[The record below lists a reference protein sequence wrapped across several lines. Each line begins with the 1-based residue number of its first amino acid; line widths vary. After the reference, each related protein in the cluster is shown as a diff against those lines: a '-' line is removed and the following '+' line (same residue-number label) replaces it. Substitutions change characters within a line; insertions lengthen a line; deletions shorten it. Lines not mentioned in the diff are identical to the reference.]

1 MIKRNQ
7 LIYAIKD
14 GVATSIEN
22 VESGLKCG
30 CICPSCGEPLI
41 ARKGAKRMH
50 HFAHYSGHNC
60 EYGYETSLH
69 LAAKEILSKANR
81 IMLPA
86 VYIQFPNSPK
96 APELYCE
103 SKEIEI
109 ERVELEKRFQDVIPD
124 VVIYAGGKQLFL
136 EVYVTHAIDDVKLKK
151 LKESDIST
159 IEIDLSRKEHSIS
172 LEELQNVLLDES
184 DEKKWVYNSVAN
196 KYLQYFYAATDQ
208 RDIISR
214 GFALHVDNCPIEART
229 WRGKPYANY
238 IDDCHGCKYCISYQF
253 EGRMLCSGRKRVATV
268 KDFHISEDERLKIS
282 DKEILER
289 KSNSFTKYI
298 CPNCGGRLVERN
310 GPFGTFWGCS
320 NYPHCRFKASPDPQT
335 GEIEFGS

>member
-1 MIKRNQ
+1 MIKINQ

-30 CICPSCGEPLI
+30 W
-41 ARKGAKRMH
+41 
-50 HFAHYSGHNC
+50 
-60 EYGYETSLH
+60 
-69 LAAKEILSKANR
+69 
-81 IMLPA
+81 
-86 VYIQFPNSPK
+86 
-96 APELYCE
+96 
-103 SKEIEI
+103 
-109 ERVELEKRFQDVIPD
+109 
-124 VVIYAGGKQLFL
+124 
-136 EVYVTHAIDDVKLKK
+136 
-151 LKESDIST
+151 
-159 IEIDLSRKEHSIS
+159 
-172 LEELQNVLLDES
+172 
-184 DEKKWVYNSVAN
+184 KKWVYNSVAN
-196 KYLQYFYAATDQ
+196 KYLQYFYAAADQ

-282 DKEILER
+282 DKEILEL
-289 KSNSFTKYI
+289 KSSSFTKCI
-298 CPNCGGRLVERN
+298 CSNCGGRLVERN

-320 NYPHCRFKASPDPQT
+320 NYPHCRFKASPDLQT
-335 GEIEFGS
+335 GEIKFGS